1 VLTKQNNAIV
11 KSKTKLEKKQIR
23 ENYMKLRTILL
34 TIISV
39 LICQHIFGQDIHFSN
54 YNYSPLYLSP
64 AKTGEFQGTYRFG
77 VNART
82 QFNTFIVKPY
92 RTIMGY
98 IDGNIGGGLEDHHW
112 FGVGLNIY
120 SDSSGDLAYR
130 NNGIHLSGAYHY
142 ALDKKYNTVI
152 TLGGQFGIT
161 QRNINDENYQST
173 ETLQGNAD
181 SDLDLLQDF
190 NPTIFDV
197 NVGLSLKKKTSK
209 TNYLDIGVAVNHLSQ
224 SDFFFTNSQV
234 ANTVAIRVNAYGEYY
249 FQTSKQLAFRPT
261 VVYSRM
267 FNFQNLFGQFNLEY
281 KPNKK
286 SPTIIKGGLGL
297 RTGDALQ
304 FLAGMFYKDW
314 DVGIAYDLTIS
325 TAARFTNRFGGLEIG
340 IKKILIKN
348 TKPKAPPV
356 ILCPHF

>member
-1 VLTKQNNAIV
+1 
-11 KSKTKLEKKQIR
+11 
-23 ENYMKLRTILL
+23 MKLRTILL
-34 TIISV
+34 TITST
-39 LICQHIFGQDIHFSN
+39 LIWQFLYSQDIHFTN
-54 YNYSPLYLSP
+54 YNYSPLYLSA

-82 QFNTFIVKPY
+82 QFDSFIVKPY

-98 IDGNIGGGLEDHHW
+98 VDGNIAGGLEDHHW
-112 FGVGLNIY
+112 FGLGLNIY
-120 SDSSGDLAYR
+120 TDSAGDLAYK
-130 NNGIHLSGAYHY
+130 NSGIHLSAAYHY

-161 QRNINDENYQST
+161 QRSINDENYIST
-173 ETLQGNAD
+173 KTLMNETD
-181 SDLDLLQDF
+181 PDLSLLDNF

-209 TNYLDIGVAVNHLSQ
+209 TDYLNFGVAVNHLSQ
-224 SDFFFTNSQV
+224 QRFTFSNSNIQ
-234 ANTVAIRVNAYGEYY
+234 NTVEIRINAYGEYY
-249 FQTSKQLAFRPT
+249 FQTSKQLAFRPSI
-261 VVYSRM
+261 VYSRM
-267 FNFQNLFGQFNLEY
+267 FNFQNLFGQVNLEY

-297 RTGDALQ
+297 RSGDALQ
-304 FLAGMFYKDW
+304 ILAGMFYKDW
-314 DVGIAYDLTIS
+314 DVGIAYDLTVS
-325 TAARFTNRFGGLEIG
+325 SAARFTNRFGGLEIG

-348 TKPKAPPV
+348 TKPKATPA